1 MIELIKKANVLV
13 EALPYIRAFAGKTIV
28 IKYGGKAMTDP
39 ALKEGFAADVVLLK
53 YVGLNPVVVHG
64 GGPQIDQMLKRLA
77 IEPKFRQGV
86 RVTDEPTMEIVEMV
100 LSGTINKEIA
110 ALITR
115 HGIKAVGISG
125 KDGGLILAQPFTR
138 ADWAKKLGTD
148 LGGLGEHEDYGL
160 VGDVQRIDPSLL
172 NSMQASNII
181 PIIAPLGL
189 GKDGKTYNINA
200 DLVAGFVG
208 AAVGA
213 EKLVILTDVKGIRDD
228 EGKHVSTLAR
238 KDVARMVRK
247 GTISEGML
255 P

>member
-1 MIELIKKANVLV
+1 MDELIRKANVLV
-13 EALPYIRAFAGKTIV
+13 EALPYIRAFAGKTV
-28 IKYGGKAMTDP
+28 VLKYGGKAMTDP
-39 ALKEGFAADVVLLK
+39 TLKEGFATDVVLMK

-64 GGPQIDQMLKRLA
+64 GGPQIDEMLKRLA

-100 LSGTINKEIA
+100 LSGSINKEIA

-172 NSMQASNII
+172 NNMQASNII

-213 EKLVILTDVKGIRDD
+213 EK
-228 EGKHVSTLAR
+228 
-238 KDVARMVRK
+238 
-247 GTISEGML
+247 
-255 P
+255 